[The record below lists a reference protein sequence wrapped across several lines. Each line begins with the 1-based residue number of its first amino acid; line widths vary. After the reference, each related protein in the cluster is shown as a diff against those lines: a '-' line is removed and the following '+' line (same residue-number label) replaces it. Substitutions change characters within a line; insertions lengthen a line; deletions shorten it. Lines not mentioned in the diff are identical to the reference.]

1 MYENIKTATD
11 INDSPIL
18 QEDWDA
24 VIYLLSIFVDQY
36 NQMPDGLLGKGLT
49 NKPFLHSHEYLNF
62 LGYADDPVW
71 KKNSDQ
77 LQWSEKIISIRQSA
91 KAYLNNNRK

>member
-18 QEDWDA
+18 QKDWDA
-24 VIYLLSIFVDQY
+24 VIYLLSMFVDQY
-36 NQMPDGLLGKGLT
+36 NHMPDGPLGKGLT
-49 NKPFLHSHEYLNF
+49 NEPFLHAHEYLNF

-77 LQWSEKIISIRQSA
+77 IQWEDKITAIRKSA
-91 KAYLNNNRK
+91 NEYLTNNRK